1 MLRLSRN
8 VLRSLSQSE
17 VSADQTEIEIAV
29 EEARRDAVTALR
41 VGVVPPFTGN
51 IAVVALLVRMMLREE
66 LPYPEE
72 AGSRIYVLSFAG
84 PVPYVKIG
92 SSADCEKRIS
102 DHELAAR
109 NHCYSL
115 VDGWISKPLGSGRD
129 VITREK
135 RLIADLHIALYGS
148 VASRPSEYFHQVDF
162 YKIVSHVMRSGISGM
177 PLPRP
182 ATS

>member
-1 MLRLSRN
+1 M
-8 VLRSLSQSE
+8 E
-17 VSADQTEIEIAV
+17 QTDIELEV
-29 EEARRDAVTALR
+29 EEARKDAITALR
-41 VGVVPPFTGN
+41 VGVAPPFTGN
-51 IAVVALLVRMMLREE
+51 IAAVALLVRMMLREE

-72 AGSRIYVLSFAG
+72 VGSRIYVLSFEG
-84 PVPYVKIG
+84 PVPYVKVG

-115 VDGWISKPLGSGRD
+115 VDGWISKPLGSARE

-135 RLIADLHIALYGS
+135 RLITDLHITLYGY
-148 VASRPSEYFHQVDF
+148 VCSRPSEYFHRADF
-162 YKIVSHVMRSGISGM
+162 CKIVSQVTRSGISGM
-177 PLPRP
+177 PLPGP